1 MNQKSSSILIGLL
14 DEINNLKQNKKIW
27 MIKENPALYFSII
40 KDLYNEKFSEIDNSL
55 VQNFFTFLSH
65 GKLPSGSDYKNLRDQ
80 LIIPIFDIKTS
91 KLSDSSE
98 VRDAILNKIT
108 HQIFSLNLSDENCTL
123 TNFLIYRLLDAKVA
137 CKYFYGPSNNYYTDQ
152 YRENLRFIDNIQINK
167 SNEINFDNY
176 KFTSEA
182 IDKIGS
188 NPNSDYI
195 NYQNILSTDEKS
207 AELMTYYDSLFGSGI
222 TSDDNHVAN
231 LEIIKNKE
239 TETDYIVTFDF
250 NDYQG
255 QYLATSDFFFSVD
268 ITHYVDTEIWETYIA
283 DSFRNYQNSNYKLAF
298 LLGFIAIESFIEN
311 IIYTIKTKF
320 LKKTVRELYYEQYGM
335 DGLTIKEL
343 QYFLS
348 DSPND
353 EFQKETNQLKYE
365 RKGLDNI
372 LWYVNLYRNFSNDQ
386 RNLTKDKLK
395 DIIKLISQLS
405 HINSNPTDLTII
417 DFGQVFGNQ
426 SSIENV
432 ILNTLTKYSETRNK
446 LAHGSELSEEERDFR
461 HLYSNLIIVF
471 AAFIEYLNGKILY

>member
-167 SNEINFDNY
+167 LNEINLADRNFSSEVLEEIVY
-176 KFTSEA
+176 KP
-182 IDKIGS
+182 D
-188 NPNSDYI
+188 SDLI
-195 NYQNILSTDEKS
+195 NYQNILYTDENS
-207 AELMTYYDSLFGSGI
+207 AKLLTYDSFLESRI
-222 TSDDNHVAN
+222 IDNDDNVTN
-231 LEIIKNKE
+231 LEVIKNN
-239 TETDYIVTFDF
+239 ETDYIVTFDF

-320 LKKTVRELYYEQYGM
+320 LKKQ
-335 DGLTIKEL
+335 
-343 QYFLS
+343 
-348 DSPND
+348 
-353 EFQKETNQLKYE
+353 
-365 RKGLDNI
+365 
-372 LWYVNLYRNFSNDQ
+372 YVNYITNSMVWMCSRLKNSNIFFQILQMKNFK
-386 RNLTKDKLK
+386 R
-395 DIIKLISQLS
+395 KLI
-405 HINSNPTDLTII
+405 N
-417 DFGQVFGNQ
+417 
-426 SSIENV
+426 
-432 ILNTLTKYSETRNK
+432 
-446 LAHGSELSEEERDFR
+446 
-461 HLYSNLIIVF
+461 
-471 AAFIEYLNGKILY
+471 

>member
-27 MIKENPALYFSII
+27 IIKENPALYFSII

-80 LIIPIFDIKTS
+80 LIIPIFEIKTS

-123 TNFLIYRLLDAKVA
+123 TNVLICRLLDAKVA

-167 SNEINFDNY
+167 LNEINLDDRKFSSEVLEEIVY
-176 KFTSEA
+176 KP
-182 IDKIGS
+182 D
-188 NPNSDYI
+188 SDLI
-195 NYQNILSTDEKS
+195 NYQNILYTDENS
-207 AELMTYYDSLFGSGI
+207 AKLLTYDSFLESRI
-222 TSDDNHVAN
+222 TDNDNNVTN
-231 LEIIKNKE
+231 LEVIKNN
-239 TETDYIVTFDF
+239 ETDYIVTFDF
-250 NDYQG
+250 NEYQG
-255 QYLATSDFFFSVD
+255 QYPATSDFFFSVK

-320 LKKTVRELYYEQYGM
+320 LRKTVRELYYEQYGM
-335 DGLTIKEL
+335 DGLTFKEL
-343 QYFLS
+343 QYFFS
-348 DSPND
+348 DSPNE

-432 ILNTLTKYSETRNK
+432 ILNTLTKYSETQNK

>member
-1 MNQKSSSILIGLL
+1 MNQESSSILIGLL

-65 GKLPSGSDYKNLRDQ
+65 GKLPSDSDYKNLRDQ

-167 SNEINFDNY
+167 LNEINLDDRNFSSEVLEEIVY
-176 KFTSEA
+176 KP
-182 IDKIGS
+182 D
-188 NPNSDYI
+188 SDLI
-195 NYQNILSTDEKS
+195 NYQNMLYTDENS
-207 AELMTYYDSLFGSGI
+207 AKLLTYDSFLESRI
-222 TSDDNHVAN
+222 IDNDDNVTN
-231 LEIIKNKE
+231 LEVIKNN
-239 TETDYIVTFDF
+239 ETDYIVTFDF

-320 LKKTVRELYYEQYGM
+320 LKKIVRELYYEQYGV
-335 DGLTIKEL
+335 DVFTIKEL

-348 DSPND
+348 DSPNE

-446 LAHGSELSEEERDFR
+446 IAHGSELSEEERDFR

-471 AAFIEYLNGKILY
+471 VAFIEYLNGKILY

>member
-167 SNEINFDNY
+167 LNEINLADRNFSSEVLEEIVY
-176 KFTSEA
+176 KP
-182 IDKIGS
+182 D
-188 NPNSDYI
+188 SDLI
-195 NYQNILSTDEKS
+195 NYQNILYTDENS
-207 AELMTYYDSLFGSGI
+207 AKLLTYDSFLESRI
-222 TSDDNHVAN
+222 IDNDDNVTN
-231 LEIIKNKE
+231 LEVIKNN
-239 TETDYIVTFDF
+239 ETDYIVTFDF

-320 LKKTVRELYYEQYGM
+320 LKKTVRELYYEQYGV
-335 DGLTIKEL
+335 DVFTIKEL

-348 DSPND
+348 DSPNE

-432 ILNTLTKYSETRNK
+432 ILNILTKYSETRNK

>member
-1 MNQKSSSILIGLL
+1 MNQESSSILIGLL

-65 GKLPSGSDYKNLRDQ
+65 GKLPSDSDYKNLRDQ

-167 SNEINFDNY
+167 LNEINLDDRNFSSEVLEEIVY
-176 KFTSEA
+176 KP
-182 IDKIGS
+182 D
-188 NPNSDYI
+188 SDLI
-195 NYQNILSTDEKS
+195 NYQNMLYTDENS
-207 AELMTYYDSLFGSGI
+207 AKLLTYDSFLESRI
-222 TSDDNHVAN
+222 IDNDDNVTN
-231 LEIIKNKE
+231 LEVIKNN
-239 TETDYIVTFDF
+239 ETDYIVTFDF

-320 LKKTVRELYYEQYGM
+320 LKKIVRELYYEQYGV
-335 DGLTIKEL
+335 DVFTIKEL

-348 DSPND
+348 DSPNE

>member
-27 MIKENPALYFSII
+27 IIKENPALYFSII

-65 GKLPSGSDYKNLRDQ
+65 GKLPSDSDYKNLRDQ

-91 KLSDSSE
+91 KLLDSSE

-108 HQIFSLNLSDENCTL
+108 YQIFSLNLSDEKCTL

-167 SNEINFDNY
+167 LNEINLADRNFSSEVLEEIVY
-176 KFTSEA
+176 KP
-182 IDKIGS
+182 D
-188 NPNSDYI
+188 SDLI
-195 NYQNILSTDEKS
+195 NHQNILYTDENS
-207 AELMTYYDSLFGSGI
+207 AKLLTYDSFLESRI
-222 TSDDNHVAN
+222 IDNDDNVTN
-231 LEIIKNKE
+231 LEVIKNN
-239 TETDYIVTFDF
+239 ETDYIVTFDF

-335 DGLTIKEL
+335 DVFTIKEL
-343 QYFLS
+343 QYF
-348 DSPND
+348 
-353 EFQKETNQLKYE
+353 FQ
-365 RKGLDNI
+365 I
-372 LWYVNLYRNFSNDQ
+372 LQMKNFK
-386 RNLTKDKLK
+386 R
-395 DIIKLISQLS
+395 KLI
-405 HINSNPTDLTII
+405 N
-417 DFGQVFGNQ
+417 
-426 SSIENV
+426 
-432 ILNTLTKYSETRNK
+432 
-446 LAHGSELSEEERDFR
+446 
-461 HLYSNLIIVF
+461 
-471 AAFIEYLNGKILY
+471 

>member
-1 MNQKSSSILIGLL
+1 M
-14 DEINNLKQNKKIW
+14 
-27 MIKENPALYFSII
+27 
-40 KDLYNEKFSEIDNSL
+40 
-55 VQNFFTFLSH
+55 
-65 GKLPSGSDYKNLRDQ
+65 
-80 LIIPIFDIKTS
+80 
-91 KLSDSSE
+91 
-98 VRDAILNKIT
+98 
-108 HQIFSLNLSDENCTL
+108 
-123 TNFLIYRLLDAKVA
+123 
-137 CKYFYGPSNNYYTDQ
+137 
-152 YRENLRFIDNIQINK
+152 
-167 SNEINFDNY
+167 
-176 KFTSEA
+176 
-182 IDKIGS
+182 
-188 NPNSDYI
+188 
-195 NYQNILSTDEKS
+195 
-207 AELMTYYDSLFGSGI
+207 LFRS
-222 TSDDNHVAN
+222 
-231 LEIIKNKE
+231 
-239 TETDYIVTFDF
+239 
-250 NDYQG
+250 
-255 QYLATSDFFFSVD
+255 
-268 ITHYVDTEIWETYIA
+268 
-283 DSFRNYQNSNYKLAF
+283 KLAF

-320 LKKTVRELYYEQYGM
+320 LRKTVRELYYEQYGM
-335 DGLTIKEL
+335 DGLTFKEL
-343 QYFLS
+343 QYFFS
-348 DSPND
+348 DSPNE